1 MKNKKRMR
9 CIISLIL
16 LLSMLMPFTAFAGT
30 INVEKDS
37 KLTILYQ
44 DNGKPLTGAG
54 FDLYLVA
61 HVDADGKRTPA
72 AAFKD
77 YKVNLKSNDQKVW
90 KDLATTLEGL
100 IALDSAV
107 KPLESG
113 KTDADGRLVFG
124 KDKPLKPG
132 LYLVIGHRH
141 RQDGRIYTAQPF
153 MVQLP
158 SLDENGLWLYDITAA
173 AKHESRPE
181 GGGGGGGGGGSADT
195 SRKVLKVW
203 NDAGNEQ
210 QRPESITVHLLRDGE
225 LYDTVTL
232 QASNN
237 WRYEWPKLSSNHHWT
252 VAEKDAGSYYT
263 SVSLEGITYVVTNT
277 YEEEFEEP
285 PTPGGSIEPPDEEFT
300 EPGVPLGDKLPQT
313 GQLWWP
319 VLILI
324 TSGMLLVIA
333 GLVLRRGEQ
342 YEV

>member
-9 CIISLIL
+9 CIISLVL
-16 LLSMLMPFTAFAGT
+16 LFSMLMPFTAFAGT

-61 HVDADGKRTPA
+61 YVDADGKRTPT

-77 YKVNLKSNDQKVW
+77 YKVNLKSTDQKVW

-107 KPLESG
+107 KPLKSG

-124 KDKPLKPG
+124 KDEPLKPG
-132 LYLVIGHRH
+132 LYLVTGQRH
-141 RQDGRIYTAQPF
+141 KQTGRIYTAQPF

-158 SLDENGLWLYDITAA
+158 GLDENGLWLYDITAA
-173 AKHESRPE
+173 AKHESRPD
-181 GGGGGGGGGGSADT
+181 GGGGGGGGSTDT

-203 NDAGNEQ
+203 NDEGNEKK
-210 QRPESITVHLLRDGE
+210 RPQSITVHLLRDGE

-237 WRYEWPKLSSNHHWT
+237 WRYEWPKLSNKYHWT

-285 PTPGGSIEPPDEEFT
+285 PTPGSPPPDEEFT
-300 EPGVPLGDKLPQT
+300 EPGVPLAEKLPQT

-324 TSGMLLVIA
+324 ASGMLLVIA
-333 GLVLRRGEQ
+333 GLVLRRGEH